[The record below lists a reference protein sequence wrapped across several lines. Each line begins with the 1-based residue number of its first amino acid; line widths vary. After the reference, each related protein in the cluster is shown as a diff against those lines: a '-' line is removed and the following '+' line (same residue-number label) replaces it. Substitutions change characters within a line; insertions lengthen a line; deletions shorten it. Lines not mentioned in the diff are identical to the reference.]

1 MIITQ
6 LVLLG
11 GIKSVFQHEIYK
23 KIEQYSL
30 NSQIY
35 MEITKHKRDNKANE
49 QENIRQ
55 VAILIYQCSNRKL
68 SNIQFFILYD
78 RE

>member
-11 GIKSVFQHEIYK
+11 DFKSVFQHEIYK
-23 KIEQYSL
+23 KREWYFL

-35 MEITKHKRDNKANE
+35 RKMTRHKRHNKANE

-55 VAILIYQCSNRKL
+55 FAILIC
-68 SNIQFFILYD
+68 
-78 RE
+78 